1 MNRRSENEKGAKK
14 PKRWQREEETEIER
28 IERELSEKQLALS
41 NWTAKTELG
50 RAIKAGKIN
59 SIDELFDKGV
69 KILEPEIVDSLLT
82 LDEHLVEMARTTR
95 VTRAGRKYSYR
106 AAVLVGNKNGYI
118 GLGTAKDADRFPA
131 VNKAKRMAKLNLV
144 KVYRGSGSWEEQPTD
159 DKHSIPFKV
168 EGKSGSV
175 RVILMPAPKGTG
187 LAVGKGI
194 KPVMVL
200 AGIRNVWGR
209 TKGRSTI
216 QLNFVQAAIDALS
229 QTAKMK
235 ASRDIERKITKETR
249 TM

>member
-1 MNRRSENEKGAKK
+1 MNRRSENEAGSKK

-41 NWTAKTELG
+41 NWVAKTELG
-50 RAIKAGKIN
+50 RAIKAGKVTN
-59 SIDELFDKGV
+59 IDELFDKGV
-69 KILEPEIVDSLLT
+69 KILEPEIVDSLLQ
-82 LDEHLVEMARTTR
+82 LDEHLVEVARTTR

-131 VNKAKRMAKLNLV
+131 VNKAKRIAKLNLV
-144 KVYRGSGSWEEQPTD
+144 RVYRGSGSWEEQPTD
-159 DKHSIPFKV
+159 DKHSVPFKV

-194 KPVMVL
+194 KPVLVL

-216 QLNFVQAAIDALS
+216 QLNFVQAAIDALA

-235 ASRDIERKITKETR
+235 ASKDIERKITKETR
-249 TM
+249 TN